1 MVKIE
6 LEKLNFHYKKRYH
19 IRKNAKTNTAENA
32 QENACISKNDI
43 ADRELRKRT
52 TLLAHFPSPPNRP
65 IRTSSDYTATTER
78 QYRNTNSPETYLWG
92 YLLRVLTIFKHVSA
106 SPLSS
111 ARLTHHIQFNKEHNN
126 VERIQNIRS
135 CQVVYRSMTRLALY
149 YIWTSLEMSYRHRFL
164 FPNTFQFKFVPS
176 SGCWYSE

>member
-19 IRKNAKTNTAENA
+19 IRNNAKINTVENA

-52 TLLAHFPSPPNRP
+52 TLLTNFPSPPNRP

-78 QYRNTNSPETYLWG
+78 QYRNTNSLETYLWG
-92 YLLRVLTIFKHVSA
+92 YLLRALTIFKHVSV
-106 SPLSS
+106 SPISS
-111 ARLTHHIQFNKEHNN
+111 ARLTHQIQFNEENNN
-126 VERIQNIRS
+126 VEHIQNIRS
-135 CQVVYRSMTRLALY
+135 CQAVCRSMTRLALY
-149 YIWTSLEMSYRHRFL
+149 SIRTSLEMYYRNRLL
-164 FPNTFQFKFVPS
+164 FPNTLQFKFVPS
-176 SGCWYSE
+176 SGCW